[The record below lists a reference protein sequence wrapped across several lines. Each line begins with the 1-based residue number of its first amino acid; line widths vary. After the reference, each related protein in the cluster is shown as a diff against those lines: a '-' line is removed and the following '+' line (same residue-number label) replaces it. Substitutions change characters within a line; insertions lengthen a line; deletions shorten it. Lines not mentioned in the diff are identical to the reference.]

1 MIQEVF
7 VWKLSEKK
15 VSRWSKVYMK
25 QTAGIYHLF
34 SEIREILNDFK
45 IKHKIIAMINLSA
58 MVAKE
63 REFFLTDP
71 SIYIFQWFHHFAIV
85 LFSLLAVNQ
94 T

>member
-1 MIQEVF
+1 
-7 VWKLSEKK
+7 
-15 VSRWSKVYMK
+15 MK

-34 SEIREILNDFK
+34 AEIREILNDFK

-71 SIYIFQWFHHFAIV
+71 SIYIFQ
-85 LFSLLAVNQ
+85 
-94 T
+94 

>member
-1 MIQEVF
+1 
-7 VWKLSEKK
+7 
-15 VSRWSKVYMK
+15 MK

-63 REFFLTDP
+63 REFF
-71 SIYIFQWFHHFAIV
+71 
-85 LFSLLAVNQ
+85 
-94 T
+94 